1 MYSDL
6 AFAKCVSGGID
17 LYVSRALTVCLAAI
31 LSAAYALEMAV
42 FTPFYKGLELLR
54 WPYHRVSKTQRY
66 IQSDS
71 GLKIKTE

>member
-6 AFAKCVSGGID
+6 AFAKCVSGAID
-17 LYVSRALTVCLAAI
+17 LHASRALTVCLATI

-42 FTPFYKGLELLR
+42 FIPFYKGLELLR
-54 WPYHRVSKTQRY
+54 WLYHRVSKTHRY

-71 GLKIKTE
+71 GSEIKTE